1 MGKVYQTVR
10 EVVQGS
16 LNRTTSGP
24 TVSSQAT
31 RNEDSLS
38 EALED
43 LDKIFAGGIRRLK
56 TAVSDDRAVVLTKT
70 KHAEQ
75 VIEGLKANITALE
88 ARVRETEDTLYNQNI
103 ASQNTE
109 ESLRIEIGN
118 LERALKEK
126 EEALQSRIFE
136 VNDLR
141 SRINVTAEQVT
152 ELEQARRDTASK
164 VQQADQVIEG
174 LKTDIAVLETR
185 LNETEDTVK
194 KKDTA
199 LQNLEGKLSAE
210 IRALQRLV
218 GEKDQALAS
227 REKEINNLTSKMDVI
242 AEQISE
248 SELAVVKARGEA
260 ATKVQEAE
268 QVIEGLKA
276 NIIVLEAT
284 LKAQLSGAEQI
295 VGSTDL
301 SSVNGL
307 DQERNTPAIDLI
319 DHLPPQQN
327 GTEAIAQAFA
337 NLQAQAMAKV
347 AAGESG
353 KAVEEKSSIFQSEG
367 IAPITPEATRK
378 TISPEAF
385 VRIVAEFS
393 QFANVIDNIASLIVR
408 DHVRTLGESME
419 EFPQKRLPEL
429 IESLSNE
436 ISHSEL
442 RTDFRERSAS
452 VTASE

>member
-16 LNRTTSGP
+16 LNRTTPGP

-43 LDKIFAGGIRRLK
+43 LDKIFADGIRKLK
-56 TAVSDDRAVVLTKT
+56 AAVSDNRAVVLTKT

-75 VIEGLKANITALE
+75 VIEGLKANITAVE
-88 ARVRETEDTLYNQNI
+88 ARVRETEDTLHNQNI

-118 LERALKEK
+118 LESALKEK
-126 EEALQSRIFE
+126 EEALQSQKFE

-141 SRINVTAEQVT
+141 SRINVMAEQVT

-164 VQQADQVIEG
+164 VQEADQVIEG
-174 LKTDIAVLETR
+174 LKTNIAGLETR

-199 LQNLEGKLSAE
+199 LQNLEGKLTAE
-210 IRALQRLV
+210 IRALQSLV
-218 GEKDQALAS
+218 REKDQALES

-260 ATKVQEAE
+260 ASKVQEAE

-284 LKAQLSGAEQI
+284 LKAQLSEAEQI

-301 SSVNGL
+301 SVNGL
-307 DQERNTPAIDLI
+307 DQERNTLI
-319 DHLPPQQN
+319 DHLPPQQT

-337 NLQAQAMAKV
+337 NLQAQAMAKL
-347 AAGESG
+347 AAGEPG
-353 KAVEEKSSIFQSEG
+353 EAVEEKSSTFQSEG
-367 IAPITPEATRK
+367 IAPITPEAARK
-378 TISPEAF
+378 TVSPETF

-393 QFANVIDNIASLIVR
+393 KFANVIDNIASLIVR
-408 DHVRTLGESME
+408 HHVRTLGESME

-442 RTDFRERSAS
+442 RTDFRERFAS

>member
-16 LNRTTSGP
+16 LNRTTPGP

-43 LDKIFAGGIRRLK
+43 LDKIFADGIRRLK
-56 TAVSDDRAVVLTKT
+56 AAVSDNRAVVLTKT

-75 VIEGLKANITALE
+75 VIDGLKANITALE
-88 ARVRETEDTLYNQNI
+88 ARVRETEDTLHSQNI
-103 ASQNTE
+103 AGQNTE

-141 SRINVTAEQVT
+141 SKINLMAEQLT

-164 VQQADQVIEG
+164 LQEADQVIEG
-174 LKTDIAVLETR
+174 LKTNIAGLETR
-185 LNETEDTVK
+185 LNETEDTGK

-210 IRALQRLV
+210 IRDLQTVVR
-218 GEKDQALAS
+218 EKDQALRS
-227 REKEINNLTSKMDVI
+227 REKEINNLTSRMDVI
-242 AEQISE
+242 AEQMSE
-248 SELAVVKARGEA
+248 SELAVRKARGEA
-260 ATKVQEAE
+260 ASKVQEAE

-284 LKAQLSGAEQI
+284 LKAQLSEAEQI

-301 SSVNGL
+301 SVNGF

-319 DHLPPQQN
+319 DHLQPQQN

-337 NLQAQAMAKV
+337 NLQAQAMAKL
-347 AAGESG
+347 AAGEPG
-353 KAVEEKSSIFQSEG
+353 TPVEEKSSTFQSEG
-367 IAPITPEATRK
+367 VAPIIPEATRK
-378 TISPEAF
+378 TVSPEAF

-393 QFANVIDNIASLIVR
+393 KFANVIENIASLIVR
-408 DHVRTLGESME
+408 HHVRTLGESME

-442 RTDFRERSAS
+442 RTDFRQRFAS